1 MVEMRIPLRRFSPKF
16 WENFLRSTP
25 SQKADLPRQLMR
37 KTYSG
42 QTRMISFNSWG
53 PKARD
58 VFTGW
63 LLEQSAYL
71 ARENK
76 IDYIDFYE
84 EEYAS
89 LFVLKHL

>member
-1 MVEMRIPLRRFSPKF
+1 M
-16 WENFLRSTP
+16 RSTP
-25 SQKADLPRQLMR
+25 AQKADLPRQLMR

-58 VFTGW
+58 VFNGW
-63 LLEQSAYL
+63 LLEQNAYL

-89 LFVLKHL
+89 LFLMKHL